1 MTHEITMKSHKKRV
15 EDKKEKNITL
25 KASTI
30 DEETGEEETSKEDE
44 DLTLITRKFKKFIKF
59 NKNKETKFQPRKNSQ
74 KKKSTNGKKE
84 KRDFVCYKC
93 NKHRH
98 IKYDCLFYKNK
109 EKK

>member
-1 MTHEITMKSHKKRV
+1 MTHEITMKSHKKKKKRE

-59 NKNKETKFQPRKNSQ
+59 NKNKEKKFSTKEKLS
-74 KKKSTNGKKE
+74 KKE
-84 KRDFVCYKC
+84 V
-93 NKHRH
+93 NKWRK
-98 IKYDCLFYKNK
+98 IKKGFHMLQMQ
-109 EKK
+109 

>member
-30 DEETGEEETSKEDE
+30 DEEAGEEETSKEDE

-59 NKNKETKFQPRKNSQ
+59 NKNKEKKFSTKEKLS
-74 KKKSTNGKKE
+74 KKE
-84 KRDFVCYKC
+84 V
-93 NKHRH
+93 NKWRK
-98 IKYDCLFYKNK
+98 IKKGLHMLQMQ
-109 EKK
+109 

>member
-1 MTHEITMKSHKKRV
+1 MTHEITMKSHKKKKRG

-59 NKNKETKFQPRKNSQ
+59 NKNKEKKFSTKEKLS
-74 KKKSTNGKKE
+74 KKE
-84 KRDFVCYKC
+84 V
-93 NKHRH
+93 NKWRK
-98 IKYDCLFYKNK
+98 IKKGLHMLQMQ
-109 EKK
+109 

>member
-59 NKNKETKFQPRKNSQ
+59 NKNKEKKFSTKEKLS
-74 KKKSTNGKKE
+74 KKKSTNGE
-84 KRDFVCYKC
+84 K
-93 NKHRH
+93 
-98 IKYDCLFYKNK
+98 
-109 EKK
+109 